1 MCGIYGE
8 KILFIMLFSNSIY
21 PNNQNARIWAIVNP
35 HVVDDVKRQGT
46 KNYMCSVMFL
56 DGRILEPFWFVDE
69 EGKKFNCNQ
78 DTYLECLADHFL
90 PQLSRRVWGIKVL
103 DSGRYLYPHM
113 YGRNEVEIP
122 HHYLVGGGG
131 SSNSSTSPCHGLTY

>member
-1 MCGIYGE
+1 MGGLIVVSE
-8 KILFIMLFSNSIY
+8 KFITRYKMKIFMIFFFLSNSIY
-21 PNNQNARIWAIVNP
+21 PNSQNERIWAIVNP

-78 DTYLECLADHFL
+78 DTYLACLVDHFL
-90 PQLSRRVWGIKVL
+90 PQLTRREKRTAHFQQDGQILQKSL
-103 DSGRYLYPHM
+103 FAGF
-113 YGRNEVEIP
+113 
-122 HHYLVGGGG
+122 LVVVF
-131 SSNSSTSPCHGLTY
+131 S